1 MSSVC
6 ECPGC
11 GAELEYTIDMCGAT
25 VECAACNTQFVL
37 PGADD
42 VQMAPDETQCQACGN
57 IIKRKAK
64 ICRFCK
70 TRQTIY
76 CQCSCPECGETFKI
90 NHEEQGKQVQCPICG
105 LSVTPFMLEEV
116 VHCMQCECDFTV
128 EASQL
133 GKTLPCPYCKT
144 MIPTTRKRLN
154 LQIVSNTPN
163 PGNSQ
168 GIESELPILQAAP
181 PLKKPSP
188 WPIVILILISVIIV
202 PIITL
207 VAPAVSLSRSKAKAE
222 SCRLKLKNLGMSFFM
237 YADSHRSRLPENLQE
252 LITSGYLGTTDAE
265 RAKLSITCPENKRE
279 YIYLGNSF
287 VIGRDNPATPI
298 AIEPPGTHPGNTINV
313 LRLEGTVETV
323 TLPADAKSLADVI
336 VFLAKS
342 KNLSQSTVEK
352 LLKNASQ
359 YEKISNIQ
367 QLARESTTA
376 PEQRTAAP
384 ISYSSSE
391 CYDKGLRC
399 AENSDYINAVYWY
412 RKAAEQ
418 GHAGA
423 QCNLGWCYA
432 NGQGVN
438 KSMYETVKWFR
449 KAAEQGHADAQY
461 NLGLCYAK
469 GQGVNKSKYE
479 TVKWFRKA
487 AEQGHADAQ
496 YNLGWCYA
504 NGQGVNKSMYEAVK
518 WFRKAAEQGNAEAQC
533 NLGECYYFGKGVS
546 EDNNR
551 AFYWFTKA
559 AAQNIA
565 WAQYFLGQCYKNG
578 YGTTAN
584 IYTAFRYFKLS
595 ADRGITAA
603 QCELGKCYAH
613 GWGVDQ
619 NMKTARFYLEKAAN
633 NNDSEAQYYMGLY
646 WAAQANNSNA
656 AYWYRKAAQQGHKQ
670 ARAELDK
677 LNY

>member
-11 GAELEYTIDMCGAT
+11 GAELEYTADMCGAT
-25 VECAACNTQFVL
+25 VECSACNTQFVL

-42 VQMAPDETQCQACGN
+42 VQMAPDETRCQACGN

-76 CQCSCPECGETFKI
+76 CQCNCPECGEIFKI
-90 NHEEQGKQVQCPICG
+90 DHEDQGKQVQCPICG

-154 LQIVSNTPN
+154 LQIVSNTHTPSPSD

-168 GIESELPILQAAP
+168 GIEAELPILQAAP

-188 WPIVILILISVIIV
+188 WPRVILILISVIIV

-207 VAPAVSLSRSKAKAE
+207 VAPAVSLSRSEAKAE
-222 SCRLKLKNLGMSFFM
+222 SCRNTLKNLGMGFFM
-237 YADSHRSRLPENLQE
+237 YADPHRSRLPENLQE
-252 LITSGYLGTTDAE
+252 LITGGYLGTTDAE

-298 AIEPPGTHPGNTINV
+298 TIEPPGTHPGNTINV
-313 LRLEGTVETV
+313 LRLDGTVETV

-367 QLARESTTA
+367 QLVRESTAA
-376 PEQRTAAP
+376 PEQRTTTPAPSTASP

-391 CYDKGLRC
+391 CYNKGVSC
-399 AENSDYINAVYWY
+399 EENSDYINAVYWY

-423 QCNLGWCYA
+423 QCNLG
-432 NGQGVN
+432 V
-438 KSMYETVKWFR
+438 
-449 KAAEQGHADAQY
+449 
-461 NLGLCYAK
+461 
-469 GQGVNKSKYE
+469 
-479 TVKWFRKA
+479 
-487 AEQGHADAQ
+487 
-496 YNLGWCYA
+496 CYA

-518 WFRKAAEQGNAEAQC
+518 WFRKAAEQGDALAQNNLGICYEKGQGVNKSMNEAVNWYRKAAEQGHAGAQC
-533 NLGECYYFGKGVS
+533 NLGECYYFGQGVS
-546 EDNNR
+546 EDNNS

-559 AAQNIA
+559 AAQNLA
-565 WAQYFLGQCYKNG
+565 RAQYFLGECYRNG
-578 YGTTAN
+578 YGTNKNLAQAFLHYTLAAN
-584 IYTAFRYFKLS
+584 QGNIPALR
-595 ADRGITAA
+595 
-603 QCELGKCYAH
+603 ELGKCYTH
-613 GWGVDQ
+613 GWGVNQ
-619 NMKTARFYLEKAAN
+619 NMEKARFYLEKAAN

-646 WAAQANNSNA
+646 WAAQENNSNA
-656 AYWYRKAAQQGHKQ
+656 AYWYRKAASQGHKQ

>member
-1 MSSVC
+1 
-6 ECPGC
+6 
-11 GAELEYTIDMCGAT
+11 
-25 VECAACNTQFVL
+25 
-37 PGADD
+37 
-42 VQMAPDETQCQACGN
+42 
-57 IIKRKAK
+57 
-64 ICRFCK
+64 
-70 TRQTIY
+70 
-76 CQCSCPECGETFKI
+76 
-90 NHEEQGKQVQCPICG
+90 
-105 LSVTPFMLEEV
+105 
-116 VHCMQCECDFTV
+116 
-128 EASQL
+128 
-133 GKTLPCPYCKT
+133 
-144 MIPTTRKRLN
+144 
-154 LQIVSNTPN
+154 
-163 PGNSQ
+163 
-168 GIESELPILQAAP
+168 
-181 PLKKPSP
+181 
-188 WPIVILILISVIIV
+188 
-202 PIITL
+202 
-207 VAPAVSLSRSKAKAE
+207 
-222 SCRLKLKNLGMSFFM
+222 MSFFM
-237 YADSHRSRLPENLQE
+237 YADPHRSRLPENLQE
-252 LITSGYLGTTDAE
+252 LITGGYLGTTDAE

-279 YIYLGNSF
+279 YIYLGKSF

-367 QLARESTTA
+367 QLVRESTAA
-376 PEQRTAAP
+376 PEQSTTTSAPSTASP

-391 CYDKGLRC
+391 CYNKGVSC
-399 AENSDYINAVYWY
+399 EENSDYINAVYWY

-423 QCNLGWCYA
+423 QCNLG
-432 NGQGVN
+432 V
-438 KSMYETVKWFR
+438 
-449 KAAEQGHADAQY
+449 
-461 NLGLCYAK
+461 
-469 GQGVNKSKYE
+469 
-479 TVKWFRKA
+479 
-487 AEQGHADAQ
+487 
-496 YNLGWCYA
+496 CYA

-546 EDNNR
+546 EDNNS

-595 ADRGITAA
+595 ADQGITAA

-646 WAAQANNSNA
+646 WAAQENNSNA
-656 AYWYRKAAQQGHKQ
+656 AYWYRKAASQGHKQ

>member
-90 NHEEQGKQVQCPICG
+90 DHEDQGKQVQCPICG

-163 PGNSQ
+163 SGNSQ

-222 SCRLKLKNLGMSFFM
+222 NCRLKLKNLGMGFLF
-237 YADSHRSRLPENLQE
+237 YADPHRSRLPENLQE
-252 LITSGYLGTTDAE
+252 LITGGYLGTTDAE

-279 YIYLGNSF
+279 YIYLGKSF

-313 LRLEGTVETV
+313 LRLEGPVETV

-342 KNLSQSTVEK
+342 KNLSQNTVEK

-367 QLARESTTA
+367 QLARESTAA

-391 CYDKGLRC
+391 CYDKGLSY
-399 AENSDYINAVYWY
+399 AQNSDYINAVYWY

-423 QCNLGWCYA
+423 QCNLG
-432 NGQGVN
+432 V
-438 KSMYETVKWFR
+438 
-449 KAAEQGHADAQY
+449 
-461 NLGLCYAK
+461 
-469 GQGVNKSKYE
+469 
-479 TVKWFRKA
+479 
-487 AEQGHADAQ
+487 
-496 YNLGWCYA
+496 CYA

-546 EDNNR
+546 EDNNS

-595 ADRGITAA
+595 ADQGITAA

-646 WAAQANNSNA
+646 WAAQANNSKA

>member
-438 KSMYETVKWFR
+438 KSMYE
-449 KAAEQGHADAQY
+449 
-461 NLGLCYAK
+461 
-469 GQGVNKSKYE
+469 
-479 TVKWFRKA
+479 
-487 AEQGHADAQ
+487 
-496 YNLGWCYA
+496 
-504 NGQGVNKSMYEAVK
+504 AVK